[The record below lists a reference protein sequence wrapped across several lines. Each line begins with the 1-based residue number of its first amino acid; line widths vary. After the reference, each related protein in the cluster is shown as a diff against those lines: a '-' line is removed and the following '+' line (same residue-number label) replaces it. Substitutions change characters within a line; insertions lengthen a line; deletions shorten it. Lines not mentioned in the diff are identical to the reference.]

1 MRMRMLMRAF
11 LIIGF
16 MLLLFA
22 CAQNEAMR
30 NVEQSAAP
38 VSALAKHVE
47 VDFSQSCYDCHL
59 IEHALRV
66 ARHTAQTILEIT
78 VAARA
83 SSSD

>member
-30 NVEQSAAP
+30 NV
-38 VSALAKHVE
+38 
-47 VDFSQSCYDCHL
+47 
-59 IEHALRV
+59 
-66 ARHTAQTILEIT
+66 
-78 VAARA
+78 
-83 SSSD
+83 